1 MRWCLGFRVCGLRND
16 GSRNLVPQTL
26 NSEPWLRIGFR
37 MMASRYKQKTNV
49 QKANRYKT
57 NKNVRKASRHKKHTC
72 GQQTATTKTSV
83 HQANRYKTNKNV
95 RKASRHK
102 KQTCGQQTVT
112 KNKRAESKPV
122 PKNKRAESKPARKA
136 NPKLFLSFIA
146 WETRFVL
153 QLYMLA

>member
-1 MRWCLGFRVCGLRND
+1 
-16 GSRNLVPQTL
+16 
-26 NSEPWLRIGFR
+26 

-122 PKNKRAESKPARKA
+122 PKSKRAESKPAQKA

-146 WETRFVL
+146 SETRFVL
-153 QLYMLA
+153 QLYMLAWIQVTIPLWLNPTSLPKPQKWNNKPNLKNSKKETN